1 MFTLL
6 LAMKHILKLLEK
18 LFPFNWINVLCFWH
32 VTKINRKYVQISKKV
47 CKKRKKVL
55 RKKFHIFFYCTCGPR
70 DLPVSPSRVRVIK
83 RTPGVKFASLKTAIK
98 TGFVRSVPL
107 KGQCHEIFDFR
118 FSTWISFPQAPD
130 YTIRVVSNFF
140 ENSQRDI
147 RSSRCTT
154 GVVDTGGKWK
164 KSSIRKIFII
174 SFGHLWVVEL
184 AYRSFF
190 SSSSF

>member
-1 MFTLL
+1 MSANKNKICANFQKSFQKSEKTLR
-6 LAMKHILKLLEK
+6 EK
-18 LFPFNWINVLCFWH
+18 
-32 VTKINRKYVQISKKV
+32 YE
-47 CKKRKKVL
+47 
-55 RKKFHIFFYCTCGPR
+55 IFFFYTCGPR

-140 ENSQRDI
+140 ASQGAPPVSTTNEKLENE
-147 RSSRCTT
+147 
-154 GVVDTGGKWK
+154 
-164 KSSIRKIFII
+164 KSSIRKNF
-174 SFGHLWVVEL
+174 SLFLLDTFWVVEL
-184 AYRSFF
+184 DD
-190 SSSSF
+190 

>member
-98 TGFVRSVPL
+98 NGSVRSAT
-107 KGQCHEIFDFR
+107 R
-118 FSTWISFPQAPD
+118 FLTSGFLHGSVSSQAPD
-130 YTIRVVSNFF
+130 YTIRAIKI
-140 ENSQRDI
+140 RGDI
-147 RSSRCTT
+147 HSSRCAT
-154 GVVDTGGKWK
+154 GVVDTVGKWK
-164 KSSIRKIFII
+164 KSSIRIYYFLWT
-174 SFGHLWVVEL
+174 HLGSRV
-184 AYRSFF
+184 ST
-190 SSSSF
+190 